1 MTTMKKTLTILML
14 ALAVSRVSA
23 TLNTWNLNIG
33 WTGDATAVG
42 GNTIANNG
50 LATPTL
56 YTGNISLNNV
66 MGSGPGNYNALSS
79 TYNAGNGD
87 VASLASVVA
96 MTVTLNVSGGYN
108 GDLYAYLI
116 APDGTTAILIN
127 NADYASQINNDGS
140 SVVSLT
146 LADASS
152 YAPGVLG
159 TGALVSGTD
168 NGAVG
173 SAAAGTLTGQYNP
186 YQNLNEIMGMALLNH
201 GGVGVIGDWT
211 LGIAYAPQAGED
223 ANGNGDA
230 MLTSWS
236 LNLTVV
242 PEPVDLALGIFAA
255 MLLALAG
262 VNRYWRPAPKAEA
275 KLEA

>member
-66 MGSGPGNYNALSS
+66 MGSGSGYNTLSS